1 MATPLEP
8 TDRRIQRTQQTL
20 RMALL
25 ELIDEKGYAAVTVQ
39 DIAERA
45 NIGRATFYLHYPDK
59 EHLLLAWMEHI
70 LADLKAQFAGR
81 PETLSFIAFEHIAH
95 HRDLYRTLLSERGSA
110 LITVRMRNLLA
121 GEIEDHLCGQCGVPA
136 GSIPAFGLVGQ
147 HVAGALFAAIHWW
160 LNSDQSSS
168 PAQMSELHELLI
180 TPGLDAAVRSISG
193 MQKSEVRSQ
202 KSGEEV

>member
-59 EHLLLAWMEHI
+59 EHLLLAWMEQI

-95 HRDLYRTLLSERGSA
+95 HQDLYRTLLSERGSA

-121 GEIEDHLCGQCGVPA
+121 GEIEDHLCGQAGAPA
-136 GSIPAFGLVGQ
+136 GSVPAFGMVGQ

-160 LNSDQSSS
+160 LNSDQAYT
-168 PAQMSELHELLI
+168 PAEMSDLHEQLV
-180 TPGLDAAVRSISG
+180 TPGLDAAVQAITARNRESG
-193 MQKSEVRSQ
+193 IGNQ
-202 KSGEEV
+202 G